1 MTLDLTLDFLTLDRT
16 LDLTLDFLTLD
27 LTLDFLTSD
36 LTLDLTLEVAYP
48 STLGPE
54 VISIQALVLDYVSR
68 HSNE

>member
-1 MTLDLTLDFLTLDRT
+1 MTLDLTLYFLTLDRT
-16 LDLTLDFLTLD
+16 LDLTLDFLTLDRTLD

-54 VISIQALVLDYVSR
+54 VISIQALVLDYV
-68 HSNE
+68 